1 MISSLSSTLSLFAS
15 TMMFA
20 STAISLAFGLGI
32 RKLPLGR
39 APLLFACVVTYSA
52 GALALEAASSPAA
65 GYLASMALLFGAC
78 AAFALVFVTGPILV
92 RLVTVVSCVFS
103 MVATRSVLTNVFDL
117 YLNDVFPAQET
128 SSLAFF
134 LALYALCAALTA
146 FFVRFP
152 LRPAVLLPAP
162 YWAALLAVPVAT
174 AVLQQAETLIHIQTD
189 NGFFSASLFF
199 PLLSLISIVSSYAMT
214 HVISGAYDS
223 LMEQN
228 AVTQQLT
235 LTLDHVRRSAAVS
248 EQVRR
253 DKHEMKNI
261 LFYLQSLARAEL
273 YDELKDFLEVEV
285 SEHFAKLE
293 EFRTGNEL
301 LDYLLT
307 QKAGEAREAGIKTC
321 FDIIVP
327 AGLSIEGRDLCGLLS
342 NLLDNAIEASRT
354 EKDPEIRLSMR
365 ASRGYLSITVSNR
378 CSTDVMR
385 TNPHLR
391 TTKGN
396 AAEHGIGLRV
406 VRSIA
411 RKYEGSFSTEMV
423 DGKFV
428 ATALLGL

>member
-1 MISSLSSTLSLFAS
+1 MIASVSAALSLFAS
-15 TMMFA
+15 TAMFA
-20 STAISLAFGLGI
+20 VTAVALAFGLGV
-32 RKLPLGR
+32 RRLPLGR
-39 APLLFACVVTYSA
+39 VPLLFACVVTYSA
-52 GALALEAASSPAA
+52 CALAVEATSSPSL
-65 GYLASMALLFGAC
+65 GYLVSLGLLFGAS
-78 AAFALVFVTGPILV
+78 ATFALVFVCGPVLV

-103 MVATRSVLTNVFDL
+103 MIAARSVITNVFSL
-117 YLNDVFPAQET
+117 YLNELFPGSDVAT
-128 SSLAFF
+128 LAFF
-134 LALYALCAALTA
+134 VSLYGACAGLAV

-152 LRPAVLLPAP
+152 LRPAALLPAP

-174 AVLQQAETLIHIQTD
+174 AVLQQAQTLFYVQD
-189 NGFFSASLFF
+189 AAASPAPSLI
-199 PLLSLISIVSSYAMT
+199 PLLALISIVSSYAMT

-228 AVTQQLT
+228 AVNQQLA
-235 LTLDHVRRSAAVS
+235 LTLDHVRRSATIA

-261 LFYLQSLARAEL
+261 LFYLQSLARAGL
-273 YDELKDFLEVEV
+273 HDELEDFLEVEV

-293 EFRTGNEL
+293 EFHTGNEL

-307 QKAGEAREAGIKTC
+307 QKVGEAREAGIKTC
-321 FDIIVP
+321 FDVVVP

-342 NLLDNAIEASRT
+342 NLLDNAVEASAA
-354 EKDPEIRLSMR
+354 EKDPEIRLTMR
-365 ASRGYLSITVSNR
+365 ASRGYLSIMVSNR

-385 TNPHLR
+385 TNPHLH

-411 RKYEGSFSTEMV
+411 KKYEGSFSTEMV

>member
-1 MISSLSSTLSLFAS
+1 MILSLSSTLSLFAS

-39 APLLFACVVTYSA
+39 VSLLFACVVTYSA
-52 GALALEAASSPAA
+52 GALTLEAASSPAA

-117 YLNDVFPAQET
+117 FLNDVFPAQET

-146 FFVRFP
+146 FLVRFP

-248 EQVRR
+248 DQVRR

-261 LFYLQSLARAEL
+261 LFYLQSLTRAKL
-273 YDELKDFLEVEV
+273 YDELEDFLEVEV
-285 SEHFAKLE
+285 AEHFAKLE

-307 QKAGEAREAGIKTC
+307 QKAGEAREAGVKTC
-321 FDIIVP
+321 FDVVVP
-327 AGLSIEGRDLCGLLS
+327 AGLPIEGRDLCGLLS
-342 NLLDNAIEASRT
+342 NLLDNAIEASRA

-365 ASRGYLSITVSNR
+365 TSRGYLSIVVSNR
-378 CSTDVMR
+378 CSTDVMSM
-385 TNPHLR
+385 NPHLH

-411 RKYEGSFSTEMV
+411 KKYEGSFSTEMV

>member
-1 MISSLSSTLSLFAS
+1 MILSLSSTLSLFAS

-39 APLLFACVVTYSA
+39 VSLLFACVVTYSA
-52 GALALEAASSPAA
+52 GALTLEAASSPAA
-65 GYLASMALLFGAC
+65 GDLASMALLFGAC

-117 YLNDVFPAQET
+117 FLNDVFPAQET

-248 EQVRR
+248 DQVRR

-411 RKYEGSFSTEMV
+411 KKYEGSFSTEMV